1 MEEEW
6 RDVKGYEGLY
16 QVSNLGRVK
25 SLERFVKR
33 EDGKIN
39 HIMERI
45 MKSHLNVR
53 SGRPEIRLKNDK
65 GGKNI
70 KLYRLV
76 ALAFVEN
83 DDVINKTCVNHKD
96 GDVLNCKA
104 DNLEWCTYSENL
116 QHSYDELNRPVNKP
130 SVSKR
135 SVVAI
140 NKKDGSQNTYESI
153 QEANRMTGVSCTQIR
168 RIAEGICVNEI
179 YDFIVEGL
187 NDKNIK

>member
-45 MKSHLNVR
+45 LSFQINPR
-53 SGRPEIRLKNDK
+53 SGRPQLSLNKNNHRK
-65 GGKNI
+65 MM

-83 DDVINKTCVNHKD
+83 DDIINKTCVNHKD

-116 QHSYDELNRPVNKP
+116 QHAYDELNRPVNKP

-153 QEANRMTGVSCTQIR
+153 QKANRMTGVSCTQIR

-187 NDKNIK
+187 NNKNIK